1 MHSRPVRK
9 IAEHNGQSSRG
20 TVFPAVAME
29 EDAPTILPGKSH
41 ISHEFLDPPIEVL
54 VLNWELYEIGLATLS
69 VQGVLR
75 GIRHLVDTRRG
86 VMPRSLDDD
95 PHLVPLNYV
104 GVARD
109 LPAAEKNRINPDVD
123 ARRVAITDFEAE

>member
-1 MHSRPVRK
+1 
-9 IAEHNGQSSRG
+9 
-20 TVFPAVAME
+20 ME

-41 ISHEFLDPPIEVL
+41 DSNEFLDSHPELL

-95 PHLVPLNYV
+95 PHLVLLKYI
-104 GVARD
+104 GVATD
-109 LPAAEKNRINPDVD
+109 LPAAEKNRISACGD
-123 ARRVAITDFEAE
+123 ARRVPIMDDEVVYTVGLRSWTVALISES